1 MRTFAK
7 TTAAAALIALFS
19 VGCAGPE
26 NKLGRG
32 IRNFS
37 EFTRMGEFSR
47 SVEQTALWDGPQ
59 HAYTTGVI
67 RGLSRT
73 VARTAIG
80 FAEIVTF
87 PIPTPNY
94 EPWLQG
100 ATVYPDPS
108 VATLEYPWGGM
119 VMPDDALFPASYTPG
134 LWDDGVF
141 HPNTAIG
148 FGGGDVAPFFPGS
161 RFKVFDH

>member
-1 MRTFAK
+1 MRYFAK
-7 TTAAAALIALFS
+7 TTTAAALIAVFS

-32 IRNFS
+32 IRNFT
-37 EFTRMGEFSR
+37 EFSRLGEFNR

-73 VARTAIG
+73 VARTAVG

-87 PIPTPNY
+87 PIPTPDY
-94 EPWLQG
+94 EPWFKG
-100 ATVYPDPS
+100 ATIYPDAS
-108 VATLEYPWGGM
+108 IATLDYPWGGL
-119 VMPDDALFPASYTPG
+119 VMPVSYTH
-134 LWDDGVF
+134 LRA
-141 HPNTAIG
+141 HET
-148 FGGGDVAPFFPGS
+148 
-161 RFKVFDH
+161 

>member
-1 MRTFAK
+1 MRYFAK
-7 TTAAAALIALFS
+7 TTGVAALVAFLS

-37 EFTRMGEFSR
+37 EFTRLGEFNR

-73 VARTAIG
+73 VTRTALR
-80 FAEIVTF
+80 FAAIVTV

-94 EPWLQG
+94 EPWLHG
-100 ATVYPDPS
+100 ATVFPDPS
-108 VATLEYPWGGM
+108 IATLQYPWGGM
-119 VMPDDALFPASYTPG
+119 VMPDDALFPASYPPG
-134 LWDDGVF
+134 LWDDGIF
-141 HPNTAIG
+141 HPNTAVG

-161 RFKVFDH
+161 RFRVFDH